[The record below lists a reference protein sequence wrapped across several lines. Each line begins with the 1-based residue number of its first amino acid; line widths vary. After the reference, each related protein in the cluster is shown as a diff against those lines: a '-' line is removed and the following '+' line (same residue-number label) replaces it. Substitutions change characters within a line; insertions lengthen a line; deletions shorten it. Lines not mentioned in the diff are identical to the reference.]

1 MLQLNLPAYDFTLRK
16 TQGKVFIFDSQ
27 RKRYVRLTPE
37 EWVRQ
42 HFIRFLILQKNYPAA
57 LLAIETQLEINGLK
71 KRCDAVLYNRTGN
84 PQLII
89 EFKAPEIRI
98 NQAIFD
104 QVAVYNSKLNVDC
117 FLISNGLE
125 HYFCRTDKNNSRYI
139 IDSRIP
145 DYEEF
150 TTQENNRFSEH
161 LGKWTPNLNNL

>member
-1 MLQLNLPAYDFTLRK
+1 MLQLNLPAYDFKLK
-16 TQGKVFIFDSQ
+16 KAQDKFFIFDSQ

-57 LLAIETQLEINGLK
+57 LLAIETQLEVNGLK
-71 KRCDAVLYNRTGN
+71 KRCDAVLHDKTGN

-104 QVAVYNSKLNVDC
+104 QVAVYNSKLNVNC
-117 FLISNGLE
+117 FIISNGLE
-125 HYFCRTDKNNSRYI
+125 HYFCRADKDNSKYI
-139 IDSRIP
+139 ISSRIP

-150 TTQENNRFSEH
+150 TTQEN
-161 LGKWTPNLNNL
+161 K